1 MAESASLGHATT
13 SLIPPCPQARS
24 QQEAQ
29 RAALQGAQALWGQAD
44 GRGEPVPPEAGH
56 AEQGV
61 LHELLGATGEPHL
74 GSWGRPGIASVTG
87 CGVMRQGNKQL
98 RTKGETQSWM
108 SLQNS
113 PGSRKILDKRKTNT
127 MNLSER
133 LPWVC
138 WAQVCLGTIPRDSPS
153 RTLVGSSHCVPALL
167 ASAQVTSSRGEAQV
181 WPSSRCHT
189 SFAAG
194 AVKLFEETRC
204 DEPC

>member
-1 MAESASLGHATT
+1 MEPRHCGAKLMAEGSL
-13 SLIPPCPQARS
+13 SPQNS
-24 QQEAQ
+24 
-29 RAALQGAQALWGQAD
+29 
-44 GRGEPVPPEAGH
+44 EAGH
-56 AEQGV
+56 AEQGE
-61 LHELLGATGEPHL
+61 LHELLGASGGASPGL
-74 GSWGRPGIASVTG
+74 MGQPGIASVTG

-98 RTKGETQSWM
+98 RTKGETESWM

-133 LPWVC
+133 LPGVC

-167 ASAQVTSSRGEAQV
+167 ASAQVTSSQGGAQ
-181 WPSSRCHT
+181 PSPQCHT